1 MRRWLLTLLLV
12 LLPLQ
17 SVWAEAAAYCRHER
31 GAANGLSM
39 LSAERHW
46 GHHEHQHGSAAP
58 AADADDASALL
69 AGADVDCNVCHA
81 GGAVAVPLWQP
92 APALHGVGSHP
103 LRHTPTLPTR
113 ALAPPDKPNW
123 AAAA

>member
-1 MRRWLLTLLLV
+1 MSHPHPVDQLLPARQLVTYGLQHVLV
-12 LLPLQ
+12 LY
-17 SVWAEAAAYCRHER
+17 A
-31 GAANGLSM
+31 
-39 LSAERHW
+39 
-46 GHHEHQHGSAAP
+46 
-58 AADADDASALL
+58 
-69 AGADVDCNVCHA
+69 
-81 GGAVAVPLWQP
+81 GAVAVPLWQP